1 MSEGHEALY
10 QNPWQNI
17 VRQPDNPTTH
27 LPKANRHDCP
37 LAAVAALYGI
47 GTLFV

>member
-1 MSEGHEALY
+1 MKHCIKTRGRTSS
-10 QNPWQNI
+10 
-17 VRQPDNPTTH
+17 DNPTTH
-27 LPKANRHDCP
+27 LPKVNRHDCP